1 MDPSFAPAN
10 DARQSPPTPAGHRL
24 KLGAGGYTWAVHS
37 LKYVIG
43 RHWARA
49 HTTFL
54 VCAAILIGIVIYLVT
69 Q

>member
-1 MDPSFAPAN
+1 MTRREVNRD
-10 DARQSPPTPAGHRL
+10 
-24 KLGAGGYTWAVHS
+24 AVHS

-43 RHWARA
+43 RHWVRA

-54 VCAAILIGIVIYLVT
+54 VCLAILIGIVIYLVT